1 MNFITKPV
9 LLHILL
15 PPDKNVHIEKTCN
28 AYMLL
33 FKLTHYKRICI
44 GRNNKVVFVSFFDK
58 HLFTLV
64 ETCLK
69 HQEDKKQTTEI

>member
-1 MNFITKPV
+1 MVAV
-9 LLHILL
+9 LYYTVGSNPRQGVGGKGEFHYQTGSTILL

-44 GRNNKVVFVSFFDK
+44 GRNNKVVFCFF
-58 HLFTLV
+58 F
-64 ETCLK
+64 
-69 HQEDKKQTTEI
+69 